1 MNELKKHI
9 YDENSG
15 LHYTLVG
22 DYYIPD
28 LTLNEDERRPV
39 GKYGRLHKTFLK
51 EPRPGFYQQLVLKG
65 TLSTYLADLDEQ
77 VQERLEVIEQ
87 QMQDADGVTEQLKA
101 ENQME
106 WIRCKN
112 SIHNRAEE
120 IVLRELVYR

>member
-1 MNELKKHI
+1 MSELKKHI
-9 YDENSG
+9 YDESNG

-51 EPRPGFYQQLVLKG
+51 EHRPGFYQRLVLKG

-77 VQERLEVIEQ
+77 AQVRLEVIGQ
-87 QMQDADGVTEQLKA
+87 QMQDAEGVNEQLKA

-106 WIRCKN
+106 WVRCKN

-120 IVLRELVYR
+120 IVLQELVYR

>member
-1 MNELKKHI
+1 MSELKKHI
-9 YDENSG
+9 YDESNG

-22 DYYIPD
+22 DYYIPN

-39 GKYGRLHKTFLK
+39 GKYGRLHKTLLK
-51 EPRPGFYQQLVLKG
+51 GYHLRFYQQLVLKG
-65 TLSTYLADLDEQ
+65 ALSTYLADLDEQ